1 MPTMLLDILESDRV
15 IGVDKIKMKIKTGFI
30 LMEIIV

>member
-1 MPTMLLDILESDRV
+1 MPTMLLDILESDRIIEV
-15 IGVDKIKMKIKTGFI
+15 NKIKMKTKTVFI